1 MINFLQQYT
10 TLTASEITF
19 LEEKIPVKTFSKGD
33 ILLHQGSICRNVYFI
48 QKGIVRLY
56 YQADHEEKTA
66 FFYQENEFVSS
77 FESFVKQKPADHFL
91 QCVEATTVNIISAE
105 NYQAILENFPNFE
118 FLARAVMEEELIVMQ
133 NIISSFFTL
142 NAEQRY
148 LKLQKEDP
156 NLLQRIPQYQLASY
170 LGIQPE
176 SLSRLRKRLSE
187 KSIS

>member
-10 TLTASEITF
+10 TLTHSEVLF
-19 LEEKIPVKTFSKGD
+19 LEENIPARIFARGD
-33 ILLHQGSICRNVYFI
+33 ILLHQGNICRNVYFI
-48 QKGIVRLY
+48 QQGIVRLY

-77 FESFVKQKPADHFL
+77 FESFVKQKPAEHFL
-91 QCVEATTVNIISAE
+91 QCVEETTANVISAE
-105 NYQAILENFPNFE
+105 HYQAMLENFPNFE
-118 FLARAVMEEELIVMQ
+118 FLARIVMEEELIVMQ

-148 LKLQKEDP
+148 LKLQRDDP
-156 NLLQRIPQYQLASY
+156 KLLQRIPQYQLASF

-187 KSIS
+187 KTIS